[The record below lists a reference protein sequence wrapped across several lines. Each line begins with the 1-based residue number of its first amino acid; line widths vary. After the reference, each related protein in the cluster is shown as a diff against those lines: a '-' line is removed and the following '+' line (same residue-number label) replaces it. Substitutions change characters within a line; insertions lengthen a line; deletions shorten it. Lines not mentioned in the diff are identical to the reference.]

1 MFFLFWK
8 GKDREM
14 NYLKK
19 FKKILLAIP
28 LLLFGAFIVYA
39 ETNDS
44 RLQRI
49 EYDGY
54 MAAYDGTDRMHLY
67 YAERYTLNGTT
78 AYCIEIGTKVTED
91 IYSSTNDWSITGLS
105 SDVRNYIRLVAYY
118 GYDYSGHNTMKYYMA
133 AQELIWEKI
142 NGREVYWVQ
151 GNTVS
156 SPKLDVETEK
166 NEIINLVNNHT
177 KRPSF
182 DDNTIEVNL
191 GESKTI
197 ADNNGVLSSY
207 QIYHSDIE
215 ASINGNSLT
224 VKANNTRGN
233 NEVQLIKKNYTTKV
247 NFLYYNGESQ
257 KMISSGVL
265 DPVISSLTIKTTS
278 GNVTINKLDRETGN
292 VAQGDAT
299 LNGAKYNVIN
309 SKGEVVDTLITG
321 SDNTR
326 SKELPY
332 GTYKLKEVS
341 PSVGY
346 ELDENEYVFTLD
358 NNNIDI
364 KVDVFENVIKRTV
377 NFFKVYASDKS
388 TVLKGEPNVT
398 FDIYLKSTGK
408 KYTSF
413 TTDKDGYG
421 HAELVYGTYI
431 VKQVTSTKDYE
442 KVDDFEVVVNEDTKN
457 PNNILIS
464 NAEIT
469 AKLKVVKFDKES
481 GKTIKRSGITFK
493 IKDANTNE
501 YVCQRITYPTV
512 QDVCEYSTDENGE
525 FITPYPLNSGK
536 YILEEVDGKIDGYTW
551 NKESVEFEIGENSK
565 FIKDENDGILFEVK
579 FENKRVKGNIELKKF
594 GEIFD
599 IQDGTYEYKKTKLE
613 GIEFGLYALEDIIL
627 PTGETIY
634 KKNELITKITTD
646 KDGYVTIED
655 LELGKYYLK
664 ELSTIEDYV
673 LDENIY
679 PITLEYKDQYIEV
692 VTSSLE
698 IQNYL
703 KKGTLI
709 FSKIDI
715 SSSEPLPNT
724 TIEIYT
730 DKDELIYTG
739 VTNEQGQIVIDNLKV
754 GRYYL
759 LEKNAPDGYKINPEK
774 MFFEI
779 RENDEIVKCTMVDER
794 IEIEVPNTGL
804 KGFDMIN
811 PISLVLLCL
820 GIGVVAYAIKKK
832 RK

>member
-1 MFFLFWK
+1 
-8 GKDREM
+8 M

-19 FKKILLAIP
+19 FKKIILAIP
-28 LLLFGAFIVYA
+28 LLLMGALLVYA
-39 ETNDS
+39 EVNDS
-44 RLQRI
+44 HL
-49 EYDGY
+49 EKNKYDGY
-54 MAAYDGTDRMHLY
+54 MAVYDGTDRIHLF
-67 YAERYTLNGTT
+67 YAERFTQNGIT
-78 AYCIEIGTKVTED
+78 AYCIEPGVKINTET
-91 IYSSTNDWSITGLS
+91 YSSTNDLGITGLS
-105 SDVRNYIRLVAYY
+105 QDVRNYIRLVAYY

-224 VKANNTRGN
+224 IKANNTSGN

-321 SDNTR
+321 SDNAK

-341 PSVGY
+341 TSVGY

-388 TVLKGEPNVT
+388 TILKGEPNVT
-398 FDIYLKSTGK
+398 FDIYLKSTGE

-413 TTDKDGYG
+413 TTDEDGYG
-421 HAELVYGTYI
+421 HSELVYGTYI

-442 KVDDFEVVVNEDTKN
+442 KVDDFEIIINEDTKN
-457 PNNILIS
+457 PNNVLIS

-469 AKLKVVKFDKES
+469 AKLKVIKIDKET
-481 GKTIKRSGITFK
+481 GETINRKGITFK
-493 IKDANTNE
+493 IKNVTTDE
-501 YVCQRITYPTV
+501 YVCQRITYPTI
-512 QDVCEYSTDENGE
+512 QDVCEYSTDDNGE

-536 YILEEVDGKIDGYTW
+536 YILEEVDQKIDGYVW
-551 NKESVEFEIGENSK
+551 NKESVEFEIGENSEL
-565 FIKDENDGILFEVK
+565 INDKEYGVLFNVE
-579 FENKRVKGNIELKKF
+579 FENKLVKGKITIDKI
-594 GEIFD
+594 GEKLIKENN
-599 IQDGTYEYKKTKLE
+599 TYTYNEIKLPNV
-613 GIEFGLYALEDIIL
+613 IFGLYANEDIYSGTNKL
-627 PTGETIY
+627 IY
-634 KKNELITKITTD
+634 SKGDLVTKITTD
-646 KDGYVTIED
+646 VDGHAELDD
-655 LELGKYYLK
+655 LYLGKYYLK
-664 ELSTIEDYV
+664 ELSSS
-673 LDENIY
+673 LNNIVDNTKY
-679 PITLEYKDQYIEV
+679 KFELKYKDQYTEEV
-692 VTSSLE
+692 TYQFNLK
-698 IQNYL
+698 NYL
-703 KKGTLI
+703 GKGTLEFTKTD
-709 FSKIDI
+709 FST
-715 SSSEPLPNT
+715 SETLPNT
-724 TIEIYT
+724 LIEIY
-730 DKDELIYTG
+730 DEDDNIIFSGRTSEDG
-739 VTNEQGQIVIDNLKV
+739 EIVINDLPI
-754 GRYYL
+754 GDYYI
-759 LEKNAPDGYKINPEK
+759 LEKEAPENYKLNPDK
-774 MFFEI
+774 MPFSI
-779 RENDEIVKCTMVDER
+779 KENGEIVKCNMVDHK
-794 IEIEVPNTGL
+794 INEIKVPNTFKNDNHIIEIVG
-804 KGFDMIN
+804 
-811 PISLVLLCL
+811 ISLLII
-820 GIGVVAYAIKKK
+820 GIGTLIYGKSKKK
-832 RK
+832 